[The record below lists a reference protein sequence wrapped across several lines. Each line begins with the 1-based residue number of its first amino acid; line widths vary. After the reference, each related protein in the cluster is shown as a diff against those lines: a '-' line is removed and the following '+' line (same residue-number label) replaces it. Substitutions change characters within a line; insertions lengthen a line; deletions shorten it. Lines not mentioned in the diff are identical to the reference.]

1 MMKLREYRTEDAHY
15 ICSWITDEISFYEW
29 SAGMLGDY
37 PVDPDAFDAKIK
49 ASIAAGRFMALTYA
63 DENDMPAGYMIIRYP
78 DETDDTLLRFGFV
91 IIDPMLRGC
100 GIGHELLEA
109 ACGYSRTVLKA
120 QRTSLAVFT
129 RNRKAMRCYAAA
141 GFLQTGDMELYQVP
155 PGEWESVVME
165 KTLKGS
171 TV

>member
-37 PVDPDAFDAKIK
+37 PIDPDAFDAKIK

-91 IIDPMLRGC
+91 IIDPMLRGR
-100 GIGHELLEA
+100 G
-109 ACGYSRTVLKA
+109 
-120 QRTSLAVFT
+120 
-129 RNRKAMRCYAAA
+129 

-165 KTLKGS
+165 KILKGS